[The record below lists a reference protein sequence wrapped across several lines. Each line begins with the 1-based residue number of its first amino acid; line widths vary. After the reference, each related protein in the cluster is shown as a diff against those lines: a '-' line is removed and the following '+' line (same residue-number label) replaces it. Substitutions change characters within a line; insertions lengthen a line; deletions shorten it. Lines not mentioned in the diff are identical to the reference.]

1 MSFRELSLNKQV
13 EELKGRLE
21 ESKSDHEVKLEAEI
35 HKLKH

>member
-21 ESKSDHEVKLEAEI
+21 ESKSDHELKL
-35 HKLKH
+35 